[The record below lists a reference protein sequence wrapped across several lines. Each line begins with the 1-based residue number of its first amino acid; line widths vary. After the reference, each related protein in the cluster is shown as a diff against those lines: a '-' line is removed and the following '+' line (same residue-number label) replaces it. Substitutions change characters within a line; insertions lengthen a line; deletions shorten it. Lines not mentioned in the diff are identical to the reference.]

1 MHHLNTRVFV
11 NRLLILGL
19 LFCCSLY
26 PVSRAAAQDT
36 LSLDFSR
43 PVNGADIRSYTPVFH
58 DRKGN
63 VTVDDL
69 PQLGFR
75 ADSALFHLRKKALG
89 EVNDVWLRLHLRNTG
104 LVDSVLYLFTGW
116 HDDLSFYAADADG
129 KPRLMMHTG
138 LMIDRGGVERWNH
151 FTFPLYVRAGETR
164 TFYVHVRNSFYRE
177 NEFLPR
183 LFDPIH
189 YAGFRDAQ
197 TDRYKGEVLVIQ
209 MLIGMLLVLLSIT
222 VINYT
227 QLPDRSSL
235 YFAAYLLGLIL
246 FFVLR
251 LELKPFQLSFFHF
264 WPLFKYYWD
273 IPALLFC
280 FYFMYMLFG
289 NMFLS
294 LRERYPLLEK
304 IYRYGAV
311 LSGLLIV
318 TCFAFIAA
326 GNFRIP
332 AGIYTWTYFVTLI
345 PLGISFIALARRTR
359 HHPLIRFFLFGSI
372 SLYLLTIWTLLNNA
386 EPVSFTPLPELVGPY
401 NMLVLGVLLQALF
414 FASGLSYRNKLVHQE
429 KTKTQEMLIK
439 QLNKNKELQRKLNE
453 QLEELVKEQTTEILR
468 KKMELEEQRKLQ
480 LEVEYSKK
488 LAEIELKAIR
498 AQINPHFIFNCLN
511 SIQLFVM
518 QRDYE
523 HAQKYLSDFSFLIRK
538 TLDFSRRNFITLAD
552 EITYL
557 NTYLGLEK
565 MRFEQKMSY
574 EIVTDPAIAT
584 AELEVPAMLLQ
595 PYVENAVKHGMNNED
610 HPSGMLLIRFNLL
623 AGDMLE
629 CMIEDNGIG
638 IERSRALRT
647 LPGHHQSQGMEIS
660 LNRAELLNKMYN
672 TGIQIEI
679 IDKSK
684 KQASDSG
691 TVIRV
696 LIPQL

>member
-1 MHHLNTRVFV
+1 MKRFV
-11 NRLLILGL
+11 IFGL
-19 LFCCSLY
+19 LFCCSFIPL
-26 PVSRAAAQDT
+26 SRAASQDT
-36 LSLDFSR
+36 LSIDFSH
-43 PVNGADIRSYTPVFH
+43 PVNGLDIRSHTWASPAPS
-58 DRKGN
+58 GN
-63 VTVDDL
+63 LPPDDAARL
-69 PQLGFR
+69 PFR
-75 ADSALFHLRKKALG
+75 ADSALFHSHKKALHH
-89 EVNDVWLRLHLRNTG
+89 VNNIWLRINLRNSG
-104 LVDSVLYLFTGW
+104 AVDSLLYLFTGW
-116 HDDLSFYAADADG
+116 HDDISFYAANAAG
-129 KPRLMMHTG
+129 KPVLLMHTG
-138 LMIDRGGVERWNH
+138 QMTDRGDVERWNH
-151 FTFPLYVRAGETR
+151 YAFPLHVRAGETR
-164 TFYVHVRNSFYRE
+164 TFYLHIRNSFYRE
-177 NEFLPR
+177 NAFLPV
-183 LFDPIH
+183 LYDPIH
-189 YAGFRDAQ
+189 YAEFRHLQ
-197 TDRYKGEVLVIQ
+197 TDQNKGEVLVIQ

-222 VINYT
+222 IINYA

-235 YFAAYLLGLIL
+235 YFAAYLLGLIV
-246 FFVLR
+246 FFTLR
-251 LELKPFQLSFFHF
+251 LETKPFQLSFFHF
-264 WPLFKYYWD
+264 CPMFKYYWD

-294 LRERYPLLEK
+294 LRERYPIMER
-304 IYRYGAV
+304 IYRYGAIIT
-311 LSGLLIV
+311 GILIV
-318 TCFAFIAA
+318 ACIALIA
-326 GNFRIP
+326 MGNFQAP
-332 AGIYTWTYFVTLI
+332 AVIYTWTYFLTLI
-345 PLGISFIALARRTR
+345 PFGISFIALARRTR

-372 SLYLLTIWTLLNNA
+372 SLYLLTIWAFLNNA
-386 EPVSFTPLPELVGPY
+386 EPVAFTPLPELVGPY
-401 NMLVLGVLLQALF
+401 NLLVLGVLLQALF
-414 FASGLSYRNKLVHQE
+414 FAAGLSYRNKLVHQE

-480 LEVEYSKK
+480 LEIEYSKK

-523 HAQKYLSDFSFLIRK
+523 HAQRYLSDFSYLIRK

-574 EIVTDPAIAT
+574 EIMTDPAIAT

-595 PYVENAVKHGMNNED
+595 PYVENAVKHGMNNEG
-610 HPSGMLLIRFNLL
+610 HSSGLLLIRFNML

-629 CMIEDNGIG
+629 CVIEDNGIG

-684 KQASDSG
+684 KQANDSG

>member
-1 MHHLNTRVFV
+1 M
-11 NRLLILGL
+11 NRFLLFGL

-26 PVSRAAAQDT
+26 PLSRAAAQDT
-36 LSLDFSR
+36 LSIDFSH
-43 PVNGADIRSYTPVFH
+43 PVNGVDTRTYTWSFT
-58 DRKGN
+58 DRTGRLTAEN
-63 VTVDDL
+63 L
-69 PQLGFR
+69 PQTPFYP
-75 ADSALFHLRKKALG
+75 DSTIFHPRKKALRS
-89 EVNDVWLRLHLRNTG
+89 VNNVWLNLKIRNSG
-104 LVDSVLYLFTGW
+104 QVDSLVYLFTGW
-116 HDDLSFYAADADG
+116 HDDISFYTTDAAG
-129 KPRLMMHTG
+129 KPTLQMHTG
-138 LMIDRGGVERWNH
+138 LMVDRGDVERWNH
-151 FTFPLYVRAGETR
+151 YTFPLHVRAGETR
-164 TFYVHVRNSFYRE
+164 TFYVHILNRFYRE
-177 NEFLPR
+177 NEFLPV
-183 LFDPIH
+183 LYDPIH
-189 YAGFRDAQ
+189 KAEFHHTQ
-197 TDRYKGEVLVIQ
+197 TDQYKGEVLVIQ
-209 MLIGMLLVLLSIT
+209 ILIGMLLVLLSIT

-246 FFVLR
+246 FFTLR
-251 LELKPFQLSFFHF
+251 LETKPFQLSFFHF
-264 WPLFKYYWD
+264 CPMFKFYWD

-294 LRERYPLLEK
+294 LRERYPLMEK
-304 IYRYGAV
+304 IYRYGAMV
-311 LSGLLIV
+311 TGILILV
-318 TCFAFIAA
+318 CIAMIA
-326 GNFRIP
+326 MGNFQAP
-332 AGIYTWTYFVTLI
+332 AMIYTWTYFITLI
-345 PLGISFIALARRTR
+345 PFGISFIALARRTR
-359 HHPLIRFFLFGSI
+359 HHPLIRFYLFGSI
-372 SLYLLTIWTLLNNA
+372 SLYLLTIWAFLNNN

-401 NMLVLGVLLQALF
+401 NVLVLGVLLQALF
-414 FASGLSYRNKLVHQE
+414 FAAGLSYRNKLVHQE

-480 LEVEYSKK
+480 LDVEYSKK

-523 HAQKYLSDFSFLIRK
+523 HAQKYLSDFSYLIRK

-574 EIVTDPAIAT
+574 EILTDPSIAT

-595 PYVENAVKHGMNNED
+595 PYVENAVKHGMINED
-610 HPSGMLLIRFNLL
+610 HSSGLLVIRFNML

-629 CMIEDNGIG
+629 CVIEDNGIG
-638 IERSRALRT
+638 IERSRALRS

-684 KQASDSG
+684 KQANDSG

>member
-1 MHHLNTRVFV
+1 MKRFV
-11 NRLLILGL
+11 IFGL
-19 LFCCSLY
+19 LFCCSFI
-26 PVSRAAAQDT
+26 PQSRAAAQDT
-36 LSLDFSR
+36 LSIDFSH
-43 PVNGADIRSYTPVFH
+43 PVNGVDIRSHTWTSPAPSGHITPEDVI
-58 DRKGN
+58 R
-63 VTVDDL
+63 L
-69 PQLGFR
+69 PFR
-75 ADSALFHLRKKALG
+75 ADSTTFHTRKKALHR
-89 EVNDVWLRLHLRNTG
+89 VNNIWLRINLHNSG
-104 LVDSVLYLFTGW
+104 PVDSLLYLFTGW
-116 HDDLSFYAADADG
+116 HDDVSFYSTNTAG
-129 KPRLMMHTG
+129 KPALLMHTG
-138 LMIDRGGVERWNH
+138 LMVDRGDVERWNH
-151 FTFPLYVRAGETR
+151 FAFPLHVRAGETR
-164 TFYVHVRNSFYRE
+164 TFYLHVRNSFYRE
-177 NEFLPR
+177 NEFLPV
-183 LFDPIH
+183 LYDPIH
-189 YAGFRDAQ
+189 YAEFRHVQ
-197 TDRYKGEVLVIQ
+197 TDQYKGEVLVIQ

-222 VINYT
+222 IINYA
-227 QLPDRSSL
+227 QLPDRSSM
-235 YFAAYLLGLIL
+235 YFAAYLLGLIV
-246 FFVLR
+246 FFTLR
-251 LELKPFQLSFFHF
+251 LETKPFQLSFFHF
-264 WPLFKYYWD
+264 CPMFKYYWD

-294 LRERYPLLEK
+294 LRERYPLMEK
-304 IYRYGAV
+304 IYRYGAIIT
-311 LSGLLIV
+311 GILILACI
-318 TCFAFIAA
+318 TLIAL
-326 GNFRIP
+326 GNFQVP
-332 AGIYTWTYFVTLI
+332 AAIYTWTYFFTLI
-345 PLGISFIALARRTR
+345 PFGISFIALAGRTR

-372 SLYLLTIWTLLNNA
+372 SLYLFTIWAFLNNT
-386 EPVSFTPLPELVGPY
+386 EPVAFTPLPELVGPY
-401 NMLVLGVLLQALF
+401 NILVLGVLLQALF
-414 FASGLSYRNKLVHQE
+414 FAAGLSYRNKLVHQE

-480 LEVEYSKK
+480 LEIEYSKK

-523 HAQKYLSDFSFLIRK
+523 HAQRYLSDFSYLIRK

-574 EIVTDPAIAT
+574 EIMTDPTIAT

-595 PYVENAVKHGMNNED
+595 PYVENAVKHGMINED
-610 HPSGMLLIRFNLL
+610 HSSGLLLIRFNML

-629 CMIEDNGIG
+629 CVIEDNGIG

-684 KQASDSG
+684 KQANDSG

>member
-1 MHHLNTRVFV
+1 M
-11 NRLLILGL
+11 NRFLIFGL
-19 LFCCSLY
+19 LVCCSLY
-26 PVSRAAAQDT
+26 PASRTAAQDT

-43 PVNGADIRSYTPVFH
+43 PVNGADVRSHTWAFE
-58 DRKGN
+58 DRNG
-63 VTVDDL
+63 DISAAEL
-69 PQLGFR
+69 PRLGFHP
-75 ADSALFHLRKKALG
+75 DSALFHHRKKPLRQ
-89 EVNDVWLRLHLRNTG
+89 VNNVWLRLRLRNSG
-104 LVDSVLYLFTGW
+104 PVDSVLYLFTGW
-116 HDDLSFYAADADG
+116 HDDLSFYAANAAG
-129 KPRLMMHTG
+129 RPELMMHTG
-138 LMIDRGGVERWNH
+138 LMVDRGNVERWNH
-151 FTFPLYVRAGETR
+151 YTFPLHVRAGETR

-177 NEFLPR
+177 NEFFPVLY
-183 LFDPIH
+183 DPIH
-189 YAGFRDAQ
+189 YAEFRHAQ
-197 TDRYKGEVLVIQ
+197 TDQYKGEVLVIQ
-209 MLIGMLLVLLSIT
+209 MLVGMLLVLLSIT
-222 VINYT
+222 IINYT

-246 FFVLR
+246 FFTLR

-264 WPLFKYYWD
+264 CPLFKFYWD

-294 LRERYPLLEK
+294 LRERYPLMEK
-304 IYRYGAV
+304 VYRYGAV
-311 LSGLLIV
+311 LTGILIV
-318 TCFAFIAA
+318 ACIALIA
-326 GNFRIP
+326 MGNFRVP
-332 AGIYTWTYFVTLI
+332 AMIYTWTYFFTLI
-345 PLGISFIALARRTR
+345 PFGISFIALARRTR

-372 SLYLLTIWTLLNNA
+372 SLYLLTIWAFLNNT

-401 NMLVLGVLLQALF
+401 NLLVLGVLLQALF
-414 FASGLSYRNKLVHQE
+414 FAAGLSYRNKLVHQE

-480 LEVEYSKK
+480 LEIEYSKK

-523 HAQKYLSDFSFLIRK
+523 HAQKYLSDFSYLIRK

-574 EIVTDPAIAT
+574 EIVTDPSIAT

-610 HPSGMLLIRFNLL
+610 HTSGMLMIRFNLL

-684 KQASDSG
+684 KQANDSG